1 MQFYNALQ
9 LDASVLKAK
18 MRASETKKEKHFY
31 LTAMVLRSVLTV
43 LFSIVFIS
51 GLSSAF
57 GPESTPMAVALFC
70 IMLGIR
76 FVNFEYCIGDSLITL
91 AASFLILL
99 LVPCAVTMVPPI
111 VMLLIH
117 FVAFFALLYMTCQ
130 RPELGNG
137 GLYSF
142 AYVYLVG
149 NPVNGQQ
156 LVNRAMLTLVG
167 YIICA
172 TILFIKHRSVHK
184 GVRFHHVIKKFDL
197 SNIVYLWQ
205 LRMAIGVSCILT
217 LGSWLKVERFMWMG
231 FACAS
236 MLSSYPYTGDVKN
249 RVWQRL
255 VGVLVGSA
263 AFFAVYQI
271 LPESVHGIMGPMGGL
286 CLGLCTDYRYKTAT
300 NCFGALMIAVSI
312 YGLHGAIILRI
323 WDTVLGILFGLLV
336 AEVFHRVF
344 MKNVEVKEQ

>member
-1 MQFYNALQ
+1 MQFYDALQ
-9 LDASVLKAK
+9 LDASILKAK
-18 MRASETKKEKHFY
+18 MRASETKKEKNFY
-31 LTAMVLRSVLTV
+31 RTAMVMRSVLTV
-43 LFSIVFIS
+43 LFSILFIGS
-51 GLSSAF
+51 LSSIF
-57 GPESTPMAVALFC
+57 GLESTPMAVALFC

-99 LVPCAVTMVPPI
+99 LAPCAVTMVPPI
-111 VMLLIH
+111 AMLFIH
-117 FVAFFALLYMTCQ
+117 FAAFFAILYMTCQ

-142 AYVYLVG
+142 AYVYLSG
-149 NPVNGQQ
+149 NPVSGQQ
-156 LVNRAMLTLVG
+156 LINRAMVTVVG

-172 TILFIKHRSVHK
+172 TILFFKHRHMHK
-184 GVRFHHVIKKFDL
+184 GVRFHHVVKKFDL

-236 MLSSYPYTGDVKN
+236 MLSSYPYTENVKT
-249 RVWQRL
+249 RFIHRI
-255 VGVLVGSA
+255 VGVLMGSA
-263 AFFAVYQI
+263 IFFVVYNI
-271 LPESVHGIMGPMGGL
+271 MPESLHGIMGPMGGL
-286 CLGLCTDYRYKTAT
+286 CLGLCTDYRYKTAS

-312 YGLHGAIILRI
+312 YGLHGAILLRI
-323 WDTVLGILFGLLV
+323 WDTILGVMFGWLV

-344 MKNVEVKEQ
+344 MKNIEVKNP

>member
-1 MQFYNALQ
+1 MQFYDALQ

-18 MRASETKKEKHFY
+18 MRTSETKKEKHFY

-43 LFSIVFIS
+43 LFAVVFIG
-51 GLSSAF
+51 GLSSVF

-70 IMLGIR
+70 IMLGVR
-76 FVNFEYCIGDSLITL
+76 FVNFEYSFGDSMVTL

-99 LVPCAVTMVPPI
+99 LVPSIVTKVPPI
-111 VMLLIH
+111 AMLLIH
-117 FVAFFALLYMTCQ
+117 FVAFFALMYMTCQ

-149 NPVNGQQ
+149 NPVSGQQ

-172 TILFIKHRSVHK
+172 IIWFIKHRNMHK
-184 GVRFHHVIKKFDL
+184 DVRFHHIVKKFDL
-197 SNIVYLWQ
+197 SNVVYLWQ
-205 LRMAIGVSCILT
+205 LRLAIGVSCVLT
-217 LGSWLKVERFMWMG
+217 LGSWLNIERFMWVG

-236 MLSSYPYTGDVKN
+236 MLSSYPYTGNVRN

-255 VGVLVGSA
+255 VGVLIGSA
-263 AFFAVYQI
+263 VFFVVYQI
-271 LPESVHGIMGPMGGL
+271 MPESMHGIMGPMGGL
-286 CLGLCTDYRYKTAT
+286 CLGLCTDYRYKTAS

-323 WDTVLGILFGLLV
+323 WDTILGILLGLLI
-336 AEVFHRVF
+336 AEVFHKLF
-344 MKNVEVKEQ
+344 MKDVEVKNL